1 VNELAVKYL
10 KTGLLVA
17 LLLFF
22 ALPLVWL
29 AVTPFSSRPSMSLSV
44 PGVTLDNFSWAWEDG
59 AWWANLRPFLS
70 SIVLSFGA
78 MIIIVT
84 TGSIGAYGLS
94 RSGFR
99 GKEAV
104 LYGLLLLSSIVTGV
118 AAMVPVYWLALKLHL
133 IDSYIGVILVFAG
146 GYLPTALFI
155 LKDFMD
161 GVPRAYEEA
170 ALVDGS
176 SSFQVFRNVAFP
188 LARPGVAV
196 IALLA
201 FINAWS
207 NFLVPFI
214 LFTSQATHKYPLAVA
229 IFRFQDEMGL
239 MKIGLIASYSLAYA
253 MPVIAVYFWIS
264 RKYGFGFFGGIK
276 G

>member
-1 VNELAVKYL
+1 MRLPGKIPKYL
-10 KTGLLVA
+10 IMIL

-22 ALPLVWL
+22 LLPLIWL
-29 AVTPFSSRPSMSLSV
+29 AVTPFSTRPSLSLAL
-44 PGVTLDNFSWAWEDG
+44 PGITLDNFSWAADPAG
-59 AWWANLRPFLS
+59 RRANLLPFVS
-70 SIVLSFGA
+70 SAILSFGC
-78 MIIIVT
+78 MILVVLA
-84 TGSIGAYGLS
+84 GSFGAYGLS

-99 GKEAV
+99 GKDAA

-118 AAMVPVYWLALKLHL
+118 AAMVPIYGMMLKLGL
-133 IDSYIGVILVFAG
+133 IDTYGGVILVMAA
-146 GYLPTALFI
+146 GYLPTAIFI

-176 SSFQVFRNVAFP
+176 SAFQVFRNVAFP

-207 NFLVPFI
+207 NFLIPFI
-214 LFTSQATHKYPLAVA
+214 LFTSHAADHYPLAVA

-239 MKIGLIASYSLAYA
+239 MKIGLISSYSLAYA
-253 MPVIAVYFWIS
+253 LPVLGVYFFIS

>member
-1 VNELAVKYL
+1 MVWTMGSVMKYA
-10 KTGLLVA
+10 KIGLMA
-17 LLLFF
+17 LIFLFF
-22 ALPLVWL
+22 ALPLLWL
-29 AVTPFSSRPSMSLSV
+29 MVTPFSAHPSMSLKL
-44 PGVTLDNFSWAWEDG
+44 PGVTLSNFSWVGQAG
-59 AWWANLRPFLS
+59 NLRPFLS
-70 SIVLSFGA
+70 SIILSFGA
-78 MIIIVT
+78 MILIVV
-84 TGSIGAYGLS
+84 TGALGAFGLS
-94 RSGFR
+94 RSSFR
-99 GKEAV
+99 GKEAI

-118 AAMVPVYWLALKLHL
+118 AAMVPIYWLVLKLKL
-133 IDSYIGVILVFAG
+133 VDTYVGVILVFAG

-161 GVPRAYEEA
+161 SVPRAYEEA

-176 SSFQVFRNVAFP
+176 TSFQVFKNVAFP
-188 LARPGVAV
+188 MARPGIAV

-214 LFTSQATHKYPLAVA
+214 LFTSQATDKYPLAVA

-239 MKIGLIASYSLAYA
+239 MDMGKIASYSLAYA
-253 MPVIAVYFWIS
+253 LPVVAVYLWIS
-264 RKYGFGFFGGIK
+264 KKYGFGFFGGIK

>member
-1 VNELAVKYL
+1 MNGQPANLVRTAAL
-10 KTGLLVA
+10 GLC
-17 LLLFF
+17 LLFF
-22 ALPLVWL
+22 ALPLLWL
-29 AVTPFSSRPSMSLSV
+29 IITPFMSRPSMAVELST
-44 PGVTLDNFSWAWEDG
+44 PTLQNFNWAVGQGG
-59 AWWANLRPFLS
+59 AKNLLPFLS
-70 SIVLSFGA
+70 SI
-78 MIIIVT
+78 IISM
-84 TGSIGAYGLS
+84 GSLLLVVSLASLGSYGLS

-104 LYGLLLLSSIVTGV
+104 LYGLVLLSSIVTGV
-118 AAMVPVYWLALKLHL
+118 AAMVPIYTMVLKLGL
-133 IDSYIGVILVFAG
+133 VDTYTGVILVFAG

-161 GVPRAYEEA
+161 GIPKSYEEA

-176 SSFQVFRNVAFP
+176 SSFDLFFRVALP
-188 LARPGVAV
+188 LARPGIAV
-196 IALLA
+196 VALLA

-214 LFTSQATHKYPLAVA
+214 LFSTRATDKYPLAIA

-239 MKIGLIASYSLAYA
+239 LQVGKISSYSLAYA
-253 MPVIAVYFWIS
+253 LPVLIVYLFIS
-264 RKYGFGFFGGIK
+264 KRYGFGFFGGLK

>member
-1 VNELAVKYL
+1 MDRAVRLGKF
-10 KTGLLVA
+10 A
-17 LLLFF
+17 LLGLTFLFF
-22 ALPLVWL
+22 VLPLLWL
-29 AVTPFSSRPSMSLSV
+29 ALTPFSTRPSLALTL
-44 PGVTLDNFSWAWEDG
+44 PGVTLANFSWVRDPG
-59 AWWANLRPFLS
+59 SLRPFLS
-70 SIVLSFGA
+70 SIILSLGCMFLVVMTA
-78 MIIIVT
+78 
-84 TGSIGAYGLS
+84 SLGAYGLS

-118 AAMVPVYWLALKLHL
+118 AAMVPIYSMALKLGL
-133 IDSYIGVILVFAG
+133 VDTYSGVILVMAG
-146 GYLPTALFI
+146 GYLPTAVFI

-176 SSFQVFRNVAFP
+176 SAFQVFTNVAFP

-207 NFLVPFI
+207 NFLIPFI
-214 LFTSQATHKYPLAVA
+214 LFTSHATDKYPLSIA

-239 MKIGLIASYSLAYA
+239 LKIGLIASYSLAYA
-253 MPVIAVYFWIS
+253 LPVVAVYFWIS